1 MSKKV
6 IVFGAT
12 GLMGKQIVKE
22 NIKAGNEVTVYI
34 RQTEYPENVKI
45 ITGEL
50 DDETKM
56 AEAIQ
61 HFDVI
66 VSAVG
71 NRNYEDPTMV
81 VARIGKLLSRLVST
95 NQRLILVAGSGL
107 TLHDNKTLRRDLS
120 GQPEFLK
127 NQRADHWEAYT
138 QIAPLDI
145 NYLFICPTMVIE
157 GDADGNYL
165 SQKNYFPKSEAKQIF
180 AGNVGHF
187 IANEILEN
195 KYNKTRIGLVN
206 KSGSSLPV
214 MLNL

>member
-22 NIKAGNEVTVYI
+22 NLKLGNKVSVYI
-34 RQTEYPENVKI
+34 RQNEYTENVTI

-50 DDETKM
+50 NDENKIT
-56 AEAIQ
+56 EAIKG
-61 HFDVI
+61 FNVI

-81 VARIGKLLSRLVST
+81 VAPVGKLLAKLVLD
-95 NQRLILVAGSGL
+95 NQRLIIVGGLGL
-107 TLHDNKTLRRDLS
+107 TLQDSKTLRRDLA

-138 QIAPLDI
+138 NIAPLDI
-145 NYLFICPTMVIE
+145 NYLFICPTMVVE

-165 SQKNYFPKSEAKQIF
+165 SQENYFPKSEAKQIS

-187 IANEILEN
+187 IVKEIVEN
-195 KYNKTRIGLVN
+195 KFNKTRIGLVN
-206 KSGSSLPV
+206 S
-214 MLNL
+214 

>member
-12 GLMGKQIVKE
+12 GLIGKQIVKE

-34 RQTEYPENVKI
+34 RQAEYSEPVHI

-50 DDETKM
+50 NDDIKIT
-56 AEAIQ
+56 EAIKN
-61 HFDVI
+61 FDVI

-81 VARIGKLLSRLVST
+81 VAPIVKLMVKFISE
-95 NQRLILVAGSGL
+95 NQRLILVLGSGL
-107 TLHDNKTLRRDLS
+107 TLFDAKTLRRNLP
-120 GQPEFLK
+120 GQPDFLK

-138 QIAPLDI
+138 DIAPLDI
-145 NYLFICPTMVIE
+145 NYLFICPTMVVE
-157 GDADGNYL
+157 GDADGNYI
-165 SQKNYFPKSEAKQIF
+165 SQENYFPKSEAKQIF

-187 IANEILEN
+187 VANEIVEN
-195 KYNKTRIGLVN
+195 KYSKTRIGLVN
-206 KSGSSLPV
+206 S
-214 MLNL
+214 

>member
-22 NIKAGNEVTVYI
+22 NIKAGNEVSVYI
-34 RQTEYPENVKI
+34 RQKEYPENVNV

-50 DDETKM
+50 NDETKI
-56 AEAIQ
+56 AEAIKG
-61 HFDVI
+61 FDIV

-81 VARIGKLLSRLVST
+81 VAPVGKLLSKLVSD
-95 NQRLILVAGSGL
+95 NQRIILVAGSGL
-107 TLHDNKTLRRDLS
+107 TLHDNKTLRRDLA

-127 NQRADHWEAYT
+127 NQRADHWEAYSN
-138 QIAPLDI
+138 IAPLDI
-145 NYLFICPTMVIE
+145 NYLFICPTMVVE
-157 GDADGNYL
+157 GDADGKYL
-165 SQKNYFPKSEAKQIF
+165 SQENYFPKSEAKQIF

-187 IANEILEN
+187 IAQEIAEN
-195 KYNKTRIGLVN
+195 KVNKTRIGLVN
-206 KSGSSLPV
+206 A
-214 MLNL
+214 

>member
-1 MSKKV
+1 MRKKV

-34 RQTEYPENVKI
+34 RQTEYAEPVNI
-45 ITGEL
+45 IIGEL
-50 DDETKM
+50 NDETKI
-56 AEAIQ
+56 AAAINN
-61 HFDVI
+61 FDVI

-81 VARIGKLLSRLVST
+81 VAPIGKLLAKLVSA

-107 TLHDNKTLRRDLS
+107 TLFDNKTLRRDLA

-138 QIAPLDI
+138 NIAPLDI
-145 NYLFICPTMVIE
+145 NYLFICPTMVVE

-165 SQKNYFPKSEAKQIF
+165 SQENYFPKSDAKQIL

-187 IANEILEN
+187 IANEIVEN
-195 KYNKTRIGLVN
+195 KYKKTRIGLVN
-206 KSGSSLPV
+206 R
-214 MLNL
+214 

>member
-22 NIKAGNEVTVYI
+22 NIKAGNEVSVYI
-34 RQTEYPENVKI
+34 RQTEYPENVNI

-50 DDETKM
+50 DDESKI
-56 AEAIQ
+56 AAAIKN
-61 HFDVI
+61 FDVV

-81 VARIGKLLSRLVST
+81 VAPVGKLLAKLVSDD
-95 NQRLILVAGSGL
+95 QRLIIVGGSGL
-107 TLHDNKTLRRDLS
+107 TLHDSKTLRRDLA

-127 NQRADHWEAYT
+127 NQRADHWETYT
-138 QIAPLDI
+138 NIAPLDI
-145 NYLFICPTMVIE
+145 NYLFICPTMVVE

-165 SQKNYFPKSEAKQIF
+165 SQENYFPKSEAKQIS

-187 IANEILEN
+187 IATEIVEN
-195 KYNKTRIGLVN
+195 KFNKTRIGLVN
-206 KSGSSLPV
+206 KA
-214 MLNL
+214 

>member
-22 NIKAGNEVTVYI
+22 NLKAGNEVSVYI
-34 RQTEYPENVKI
+34 RQTEYSENVSI

-50 DDETKM
+50 DDESKM
-56 AEAIQ
+56 AEAIKG
-61 HFDVI
+61 FDVI

-81 VARIGKLLSRLVST
+81 VAPVGKLLAKLVATS
-95 NQRLILVAGSGL
+95 QRLILVAGSGL
-107 TLHDNKTLRRDLS
+107 ALFDSKTLRRDLS

-138 QIAPLDI
+138 NIAPLDI
-145 NYLFICPTMVIE
+145 NYLFICPTMVVE

-165 SQKNYFPKSEAKQIF
+165 SEEVYFPKSEAKQIS

-187 IANEILEN
+187 IAKEIGENEF
-195 KYNKTRIGLVN
+195 NKTRIGLVN
-206 KSGSSLPV
+206 I
-214 MLNL
+214 

>member
-22 NIKAGNEVTVYI
+22 NLKSRNKVSAYI
-34 RQTEYPENVKI
+34 RQNEYPENVTI

-50 DDETKM
+50 NDENKI
-56 AEAIQ
+56 AEAIKG
-61 HFDVI
+61 FDVI

-81 VARIGKLLSRLVST
+81 VTPVGKLLAKLVLD
-95 NQRLILVAGSGL
+95 NQRLIIVGGSGL
-107 TLHDNKTLRRDLS
+107 TLHDSKTLRRDLA

-138 QIAPLDI
+138 NIAPLDI
-145 NYLFICPTMVIE
+145 NYLFICPTMVVE

-165 SQKNYFPKSEAKQIF
+165 SQENYFPKSEAKQIS

-187 IANEILEN
+187 IAKEIVEN
-195 KYNKTRIGLVN
+195 KFNKTRIGLVN
-206 KSGSSLPV
+206 S
-214 MLNL
+214 

>member
-22 NIKAGNEVTVYI
+22 NLKHGNEVSVYI
-34 RQTEYPENVKI
+34 RQTEYPLNVNI

-50 DDETKM
+50 SDEKKI
-56 AEAIQ
+56 AESIKG
-61 HFDVI
+61 FDVI

-81 VARIGKLLSRLVST
+81 VAPIGKLLAKLLSI

-107 TLHDNKTLRRDLS
+107 TLFDAKTLRRDLA
-120 GQPEFLK
+120 GQPDFLK

-138 QIAPLDI
+138 NIAPLDI
-145 NYLFICPTMVIE
+145 NYLFICPTMVVE

-165 SQKNYFPKSEAKQIF
+165 SQENYFPKSEAKQIL
-180 AGNVGHF
+180 AGNVGQF
-187 IANEILEN
+187 IAQEIIEK

-206 KSGSSLPV
+206 S
-214 MLNL
+214 

>member
-22 NIKAGNEVTVYI
+22 NLKSGNKVSVYI
-34 RQTEYPENVKI
+34 RQNEYPENVTI

-50 DDETKM
+50 NDENKIT
-56 AEAIQ
+56 EAIKG
-61 HFDVI
+61 FNVI

-81 VARIGKLLSRLVST
+81 VAPVGKLLAKLVLD
-95 NQRLILVAGSGL
+95 NQRLIIVGGSGL
-107 TLHDNKTLRRDLS
+107 TLQDSKTLRRDLA

-138 QIAPLDI
+138 NIAPLDI
-145 NYLFICPTMVIE
+145 NYLFICPTMVVE

-165 SQKNYFPKSEAKQIF
+165 SQENYFPKSEAKQIS

-187 IANEILEN
+187 IVKEIVEN
-195 KYNKTRIGLVN
+195 KFNKTRIGLVN
-206 KSGSSLPV
+206 S
-214 MLNL
+214 

>member
-22 NIKAGNEVTVYI
+22 NLKAGNEVSVYI
-34 RQTEYPENVKI
+34 RQTEYSENVSI

-50 DDETKM
+50 DDESKM
-56 AEAIQ
+56 AEAIKG
-61 HFDVI
+61 FDVI

-81 VARIGKLLSRLVST
+81 VAPVGKLLAKLVATS
-95 NQRLILVAGSGL
+95 QRLILVAGSGL
-107 TLHDNKTLRRDLS
+107 ALFDSKTLRRDLS

-138 QIAPLDI
+138 NIAPLDI
-145 NYLFICPTMVIE
+145 NYLFICPTMVVE

-165 SQKNYFPKSEAKQIF
+165 SEEVYFPKSEAKQIS

-187 IANEILEN
+187 IAKEIGENEF
-195 KYNKTRIGLVN
+195 NKTRIGLVN
-206 KSGSSLPV
+206 
-214 MLNL
+214 N

>member
-1 MSKKV
+1 MSKKI

-22 NIKAGNEVTVYI
+22 NIKAGNEVSVYI
-34 RQTEYPENVKI
+34 RQTEYTEKVNI

-50 DDETKM
+50 NEESKITQ
-56 AEAIQ
+56 AIKG
-61 HFDVI
+61 FDVI

-71 NRNYEDPTMV
+71 NRNYEDTTMV
-81 VARIGKLLSRLVST
+81 VAPICKLLSKLVSD
-95 NQRLILVAGSGL
+95 NQRLIIVGGSGL
-107 TLHDNKTLRRDLS
+107 TLYDCNTLRRNLA

-138 QIAPLDI
+138 NITPLDI
-145 NYLFICPTMVIE
+145 NYLFICPTMVVE

-165 SQKNYFPKSEAKQIF
+165 SQEIYFPKNEIKQIF

-187 IANEILEN
+187 IAKEIVEN
-195 KYNKTRIGLVN
+195 NFNKTRIGLVN
-206 KSGSSLPV
+206 A
-214 MLNL
+214 

>member
-6 IVFGAT
+6 IVFGGT

-22 NIKAGNEVTVYI
+22 NIKAGNEVAVYI
-34 RQTEYPENVKI
+34 RQTEYTEPLNI

-50 DDETKM
+50 DDEIKI

-61 HFDVI
+61 SFDVV

-81 VARIGKLLSRLVST
+81 VAPFGKLLAKLVSE

-107 TLHDNKTLRRDLS
+107 TLFDNKTLRRDLA

-138 QIAPLDI
+138 NIAPLDI
-145 NYLFICPTMVIE
+145 NYLFICPTMVVE
-157 GDADGNYL
+157 GDADGKYL
-165 SQKNYFPKSEAKQIF
+165 SQENYFPKSEAKQIF

-187 IANEILEN
+187 IANEIVEN

-206 KSGSSLPV
+206 S
-214 MLNL
+214 

>member
-1 MSKKV
+1 MSKKI

-22 NIKAGNEVTVYI
+22 NLKAGNEVRVYI
-34 RQTEYPENVKI
+34 RQTEYSENVTI

-50 DDETKM
+50 DDEAKIS
-56 AEAIQ
+56 EAIKV
-61 HFDVI
+61 FDVV

-81 VARIGKLLSRLVST
+81 VAPIGKLLAKLVST

-107 TLHDNKTLRRDLS
+107 ALHDSKTLRRDLA

-127 NQRADHWEAYT
+127 NQRNDHWEAYT
-138 QIAPLDI
+138 NIAPLDI

-165 SQKNYFPKSEAKQIF
+165 SEEIYFPKSEAKQIS

-187 IANEILEN
+187 IAIEIIEN
-195 KYNKTRIGLVN
+195 KFNKTRIGLVN
-206 KSGSSLPV
+206 AL
-214 MLNL
+214 

>member
-22 NIKAGNEVTVYI
+22 NLKAGNEVSVYI
-34 RQTEYPENVKI
+34 RQSEYPENVNI

-50 DDETKM
+50 DDESKM
-56 AEAIQ
+56 AEAING
-61 HFDVI
+61 FDVI

-81 VARIGKLLSRLVST
+81 VAPVGKLLAKLISD
-95 NQRLILVAGSGL
+95 NQRLILVGGSGL
-107 TLHDNKTLRRDLS
+107 TLHDSKTLRRDLA

-127 NQRADHWEAYT
+127 NQRADHWETYT
-138 QIAPLDI
+138 NIAPLDI
-145 NYLFICPTMVIE
+145 NYLFICPTMVVE

-165 SQKNYFPKSEAKQIF
+165 SQENYFPKSEAKQIS

-187 IANEILEN
+187 IATEIVEN
-195 KYNKTRIGLVN
+195 KFNKTRIGLVN
-206 KSGSSLPV
+206 V
-214 MLNL
+214 

>member
-22 NIKAGNEVTVYI
+22 NLKIGNEVTVYI
-34 RQTEYPENVKI
+34 RQTEYTENINI

-50 DDETKM
+50 NDESKI
-56 AEAIQ
+56 AKAIKGI
-61 HFDVI
+61 DVI
-66 VSAVG
+66 VSALG

-81 VARIGKLLSRLVST
+81 VAPVGKLLSKLVSD
-95 NQRLILVAGSGL
+95 NQRLILVFGSGI
-107 TLHDNKTLRRDLS
+107 TLHDNKTLRRDLA

-138 QIAPLDI
+138 NIAPLDI
-145 NYLFICPTMVIE
+145 NYLFICPTMVAE
-157 GDADGNYL
+157 GDADKNYL
-165 SQKNYFPKSEAKQIF
+165 SQENYFPKSEAKQIF

-187 IANEILEN
+187 IAREIMEN
-195 KYNKTRIGLVN
+195 KFNKTRIGLVN
-206 KSGSSLPV
+206 A
-214 MLNL
+214 